1 MKHRRRH
8 GYENY
13 PPGWVELSARLREE
27 AGQQCEVCFVRE
39 GPHGHP
45 SGRRLAVD
53 HVDGNTWNL
62 ARSNLIVLCSRCHM
76 IKGNMSRARRF
87 RDRNEVRLL
96 LWARQERELAQL
108 KLLEVS

>member
-1 MKHRRRH
+1 
-8 GYENY
+8 
-13 PPGWVELSARLREE
+13 
-27 AGQQCEVCFVRE
+27 
-39 GPHGHP
+39 
-45 SGRRLAVD
+45 
-53 HVDGNTWNL
+53 
-62 ARSNLIVLCSRCHM
+62 M